1 MSVLVVHAHPYPAR
15 SHAGGKLIEALA
27 GLPGLDLRSLYQLY
41 PDFDVDAEAERRALE
56 QADLVVWSHPLYW
69 HSMPALLKHWFDT
82 VLVQGWAWGDSGRA
96 LAGKRALLAV
106 TAGKAGPEPLAAYER
121 LVESIART
129 CHMEWLQPF
138 VVDEAESMTDEALRE
153 VAVGFRARVEAEAS

>member
-1 MSVLVVHAHPYPAR
+1 MNVLVVHAHPYPAR
-15 SHAGGKLIEALA
+15 SHAGGRLIEALA
-27 GLPGLDLRSLYQLY
+27 GLPDQDLRSLYQLY

-56 QADLVVWSHPLYW
+56 RADLVVWSHPLYW

-82 VLVQGWAWGDSGRA
+82 VLVQGWAWGETGTA

-106 TAGKAGPEPLAAYER
+106 TAGKASAEPLSAYVR

-129 CHMEWLQPF
+129 CHMEWREPF
-138 VVDEAESMTDEALRE
+138 VVDEAESIGDEQLR
-153 VAVGFRARVEAEAS
+153 AAAARFRARIEEEGR